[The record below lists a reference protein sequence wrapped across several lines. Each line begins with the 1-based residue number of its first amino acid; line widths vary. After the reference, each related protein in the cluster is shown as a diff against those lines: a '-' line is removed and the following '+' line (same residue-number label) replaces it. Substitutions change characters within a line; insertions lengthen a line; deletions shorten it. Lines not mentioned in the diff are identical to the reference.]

1 MGSRKRRYRA
11 LLALLALLALAA
23 GPYVAAYAA
32 AAKSAA
38 APAKKPARRP
48 ATAARTGPDCLGR
61 ALGGMEN
68 IARVSTLYARYQ
80 LEAGGV
86 TRTSVLWRDVRGAVC
101 ESLYVADALPEI
113 VVFDGARGWRR
124 GTSGSVVP
132 LSGAELA
139 DRVTDAYL
147 GSYMHIVPGRIPGKV
162 ERVGLDRASG
172 LVKLRVTPQGG
183 TPATLFLDTLTCL
196 PARIAHSTGGH
207 TQTLHLGDWRTVSGI
222 KLAYAMRRTTGDS
235 TIARL
240 TLLDARFDAPPPA
253 GVFARPAPVVP

>member
-11 LLALLALLALAA
+11 PLALLALLALAA
-23 GPYVAAYAA
+23 GPHVAAYAV

-48 ATAARTGPDCLGR
+48 TAAKTGADCLGR

-80 LEAGGV
+80 IEAGGV

-101 ESLYVADALPEI
+101 ESLSVADALPEI

-124 GTSGSVVP
+124 GTSGAVAA
-132 LSGAELA
+132 LGGAELA

-172 LVKLRVTPQGG
+172 LVKLRVTPQSG

-196 PARIAHSTGGH
+196 PARIVQSTGGH
-207 TQTLHLGDWRTVSGI
+207 TQTFHLGDWRTVSGI
-222 KLAYAMRRTTGDS
+222 KLAYAIRRTTGDS

-240 TLLDARFDAPPPA
+240 TLLEAVFDARPPA